1 MSDTLEM
8 ILGES
13 TVRGY
18 DLLRE
23 DCGLRPLSDLALFEM
38 RGEDRKGWLQGQVTQ
53 DLRPLDLG
61 GFRSF
66 CLVKVTGQIEA
77 VCDVW
82 SLPDRFLM
90 ALHQSHA
97 DALRHRVETMVILE
111 DVHLREIT
119 GECGLWTVQGPTATR
134 VLSELVAL
142 PTLDSGSGEIAGAP
156 VTVLRANRT
165 GLGGW
170 DVILPAS
177 AEAAE
182 TALQSHFTTVT
193 EEAMNIAR
201 LEAGIPQVGRDIS
214 EKTMPPEMGFA
225 FETRHVSYNK
235 GCYLG
240 QEVLMRL
247 HSRGHTNRT
256 WMGLLAQAPIAA
268 GDAIRHP
275 ARPDAG
281 VVTSATFS
289 PDFGPIGA
297 AMLRNEVARERETV
311 IVETV
316 AGPVE
321 AEVCAMPILRMD

>member
-1 MSDTLEM
+1 MSETLEK
-8 ILGES
+8 ILGE
-13 TVRGY
+13 TTLRGY
-18 DLLRE
+18 DLLRD
-23 DCGLRPLSDLALFEM
+23 DCGLRPLHDLALFEM

-82 SLPDRFLM
+82 SLPDRFLI
-90 ALHQSHA
+90 ATPKVHA

-111 DVHLREIT
+111 DVLLREVT
-119 GECGLWTVQGPTATR
+119 GENGLWTVQGPTATR
-134 VLSELVAL
+134 TLSDLVAL
-142 PTLDSGSGEIAGAP
+142 PTLDSGAGELAGSS

-170 DVILPAS
+170 DVVLPAGAEN
-177 AEAAE
+177 AEAA
-182 TALQSHFTTVT
+182 LRNHFDAVSD
-193 EEAMNIAR
+193 EAFDIAR
-201 LEAGIPQVGRDIS
+201 LEAGIPAVGRDIS

-256 WMGLLAQAPIAA
+256 WMGLLAQAPISA
-268 GDAIRHP
+268 GDPVRHP
-275 ARPDAG
+275 TRQDAG
-281 VVTSATFS
+281 VVTSAAFS

-297 AMLRNEVARERETV
+297 AMLRNEVAVNRETV
-311 IVETV
+311 VVET
-316 AGPVE
+316 ASGPVE